1 MARGKSYSVPSPVMT
16 TPIYLHGA
24 SAPLASGNRS
34 PIARTRSTQ
43 VLGSVVG
50 RRGAGITNLASG
62 DPTHHSMGHYGKKGL
77 PGLSGGDFGDF

>member
-1 MARGKSYSVPSPVMT
+1 MARGKSYSIPSPVMT
-16 TPIYLHGA
+16 APIYLHGA
-24 SAPLASGNRS
+24 SAPLASGNKS

-62 DPTHHSMGHYGKKGL
+62 DPTHHAQNHYGKKGL
-77 PGLSGGDFGDF
+77 PGLGEFDF